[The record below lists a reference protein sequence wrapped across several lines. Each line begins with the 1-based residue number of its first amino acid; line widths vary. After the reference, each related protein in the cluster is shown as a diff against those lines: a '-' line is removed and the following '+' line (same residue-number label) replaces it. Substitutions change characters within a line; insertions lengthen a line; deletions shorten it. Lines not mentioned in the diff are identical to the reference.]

1 MIVLVVNEKVFT
13 MHMCVSVCVCF
24 QYLRKCLLVV
34 IRCKHNRIYAEID
47 KNRDKIKE
55 KLFHI
60 KQMKSFDGK

>member
-1 MIVLVVNEKVFT
+1 